1 MEPNRNNENDEET
14 IQTIRSQRKPHNRD
28 KITDARSESRKEFMK
43 ITTKDPKTK
52 LQELPLKQAKE
63 RRQNTI
69 KEKRIMNQEEDK
81 MSDPKQLVKLIK
93 ELRGILESYM
103 NTTNQEIENI
113 KKIIELSYIDNQQ
126 NRKKLETIESV
137 TKERIQNIIDRV
149 KEIDSQKNTES
160 KYQKF
165 KAGIKSMTAKDSQAQ
180 YTSPYTLQREISKAI
195 LMDKYIQNKAC
206 VVVRNENGI
215 FKYQVYTSYTYN
227 VKRNYIRYK
236 GKWSQI
242 KFIFNELK
250 NRGLVFGKRISLI
263 H

>member
-1 MEPNRNNENDEET
+1 
-14 IQTIRSQRKPHNRD
+14 
-28 KITDARSESRKEFMK
+28 MK

-63 RRQNTI
+63 RRQNVI
-69 KEKRIMNQEEDK
+69 KEKRIVNQEEDK
-81 MSDPKQLVKLIK
+81 MSDPKQIVKLIK

-149 KEIDSQKNTES
+149 KEIDNLKNTES

-215 FKYQVYTSYTYN
+215 FKYQVY
-227 VKRNYIRYK
+227 
-236 GKWSQI
+236 
-242 KFIFNELK
+242 
-250 NRGLVFGKRISLI
+250 
-263 H
+263 